1 MIWIVGNKG
10 MLGTELSQLISS
22 ADIPF
27 TGSDREVDIL
37 DQEAMR
43 RFSNEHRVDA
53 IVNCAAYTAV
63 DRAEDEPDICMRLN
77 AEGPANLAR
86 IARTMGAR
94 FVHLSTDYVFSGN
107 GATPYREHDPVDP
120 QGAYGKSK
128 AEGESRILAENPEA
142 LIVRTA
148 WLYGKAGVNFVY
160 TMLKLMRSREKIG
173 VVADQAGTP
182 TWTKDL
188 AEAILKILRASSAAP
203 GIYHYSGAGAT
214 SWFLFA
220 KAIQAEGMKAGILTT
235 PCEVVPLTTDQYP
248 TKARRPA
255 YSVLSKEKI
264 IKEFELEIP
273 EWETSLS
280 RFITDIA
287 ADPAILS
294 ARI

>member
-10 MLGTELSQLISS
+10 MLGTELSQLFASMN
-22 ADIPF
+22 IPF
-27 TGSDREVDIL
+27 VGSDREVDIL
-37 DQEAMR
+37 DSKAIA
-43 RFSNEHRVDA
+43 RFAGEHHVDA

-63 DRAEDEPDICMRLN
+63 DRAEDETEICMLLN
-77 AEGPANLAR
+77 ADGPANLAGLSR
-86 IARTMGAR
+86 KIGAKL
-94 FVHLSTDYVFSGN
+94 VHISTDYVFSGN
-107 GATPYREHDPVDP
+107 GTRPYREEDPVDP
-120 QGAYGKSK
+120 QGSYGRSK
-128 AEGESRILAENPEA
+128 AIGEIRVLSTYSRAVVI
-142 LIVRTA
+142 RTA
-148 WLYGKAGVNFVY
+148 WLYGKAGANFVY

-188 AEAILKILRASSAAP
+188 AEAILKILQASCAAP

-214 SWFLFA
+214 NWFLFA
-220 KAIQAEGMKAGILTT
+220 KAIQAEGIKAGILKSH
-235 PCEVVPLTTDQYP
+235 CEVVPLTTDQYP

-264 IKEFELEIP
+264 IKEFEIEIP

-287 ADPAILS
+287 TDPAILS
-294 ARI
+294 DRI